1 MLSRL
6 ILAAWKMRA
15 AYFLLLFSLGISI
28 SLHADS
34 STDAK
39 RDEAQKEIQ
48 ACLRRNEVSSR
59 LCKNLNKNVAIL
71 VDIYQGGDKSV
82 LPTLLRFT
90 YLTEFY
96 DEALIS
102 DPEAFLTTVSHLP
115 EKDRMAV
122 VEGIA
127 GLDGVATRERFEA
140 VRTTLMRVPDS
151 SANHQLA
158 QNSLLTFDT
167 RNAFFL
173 VNYFPPDTFT
183 SPSGSFDTRWF
194 SRELYAL
201 QEKALWP
208 PSSANERTY
217 RLTVFPAFTFPRSV
231 TLTVMPDGTGQ
242 VRFRET
248 DASRYHL
255 NVDTAHTTTAQQA
268 TDFTNSL
275 DRIQFWQLPTHVQQL
290 GFDGAEFVLE
300 AVQDGRYHV
309 VIRWCPGK
317 TPFGK
322 TVQDLFHLADTKF
335 SGC

>member
-1 MLSRL
+1 M
-6 ILAAWKMRA
+6 
-15 AYFLLLFSLGISI
+15 
-28 SLHADS
+28 
-34 STDAK
+34 DAK
-39 RDEAQKEIQ
+39 RDNAQKEIQ

-71 VDIYQGGDKSV
+71 MDIYRGGDKSV

-102 DPEAFLTTVSHLP
+102 DPETFLTTVSHLP

-122 VEGIA
+122 QEGIA
-127 GLDGVATRERFEA
+127 GWNGVATRQRFEA

-151 SANHQLA
+151 SPNHQLA

-167 RNAFFL
+167 RNASFL
-173 VNYFPPDTFT
+173 VNYFPPDTFAG
-183 SPSGSFDTRWF
+183 PSGSFETRWF

-208 PSSANERTY
+208 PSSENERTY
-217 RLTVFPAFTFPRSV
+217 RVTVFPAFAFPTSV

-255 NVDTAHTTTAQQA
+255 NADTTFTITAQQA

-275 DRIQFWQLPTHVQQL
+275 DHIQFWQLPTTVQQRGL
-290 GFDGAEFVLE
+290 DGAEFVLE
-300 AVQDGRYHV
+300 GVHDGRYHV
-309 VIRWCPGK
+309 VIRWCPGN

-322 TVQDLFHLADTKF
+322 TVRDLFHLADTKF

>member
-1 MLSRL
+1 
-6 ILAAWKMRA
+6 MRA
-15 AYFLLLFSLGISI
+15 AYFLMLFSLGISI
-28 SLHADS
+28 SLHANS

-39 RDEAQKEIQ
+39 RDKAEKEIQ

-59 LCKNLNKNVAIL
+59 LCKNLNKNVATLI
-71 VDIYQGGDKSV
+71 DIYRGGDKSV

-96 DEALIS
+96 DDALIS

-115 EKDRMAV
+115 EKDRTAV

-140 VRTTLMRVPDS
+140 VRATLMGVPDS
-151 SANHQLA
+151 SPNHQFA

-173 VNYFPPDTFT
+173 VNYFPPDTLT
-183 SPSGSFDTRWF
+183 SPSGRFDPRWF

-208 PSSANERTY
+208 PSSENERTY
-217 RLTVFPAFTFPRSV
+217 RVTVFPAFTFPRSV
-231 TLTVMPDGTGQ
+231 TLTMMPDGTGN

-255 NVDTAHTTTAQQA
+255 TVDSAHSITAQQA

-275 DRIQFWQLPTHVQQL
+275 DGIQFWQLPTHVQQL
-290 GFDGAEFVLE
+290 GLDGTEFVLE
-300 AVQDGRYHV
+300 GVQDGRYHV
-309 VIRWCPGK
+309 VIRWCPGN

-322 TVQDLFHLADTKF
+322 TVRDLFHLADANF
-335 SGC
+335 RGC